1 KHWSLLQSLWICL
14 TIYIVQIITSMLW
27 LKYFKLGSLEY
38 IWKLATYM
46 KWINM
51 KK

>member
-1 KHWSLLQSLWICL
+1 
-14 TIYIVQIITSMLW
+14 MW
-27 LKYFKLGSLEY
+27 LKYFKLGPLEY

-46 KWINM
+46 KWMINM